1 MGFSFSEKYNKG
13 SKFDID
19 TTGFEYKKLKDLYD
33 ENGADAVYGLYAI
46 FINTNDKFGDAPVFA
61 TADEYVNIPR
71 YMLET
76 CREILN
82 DPEAIKNIN
91 AGNVGFKVTEY
102 YNEKYNK
109 DCYGVQFID
118 ADK

>member
-1 MGFSFSEKYNKG
+1 MGFSFTEKYNKG

-19 TTGFEYKKLKDLYD
+19 TTGFEYKKLRELYQ
-33 ENGADAVYGLYAI
+33 ENGDEKIYGVYAI

-61 TADEYVNIPR
+61 TGEEYVNIPR

-76 CREILN
+76 CRDILN
-82 DPEAIKNIN
+82 DSKAVEQIN
-91 AGNVGFKVTEY
+91 NGEVGFKISQY

-109 DCYGVQFID
+109 QCYGVEFID
-118 ADK
+118 AR